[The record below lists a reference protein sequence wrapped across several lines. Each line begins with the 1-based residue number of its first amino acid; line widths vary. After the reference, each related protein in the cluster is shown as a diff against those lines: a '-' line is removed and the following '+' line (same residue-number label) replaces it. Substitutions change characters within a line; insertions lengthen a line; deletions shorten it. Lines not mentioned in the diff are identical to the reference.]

1 MQKISQKHLKWI
13 KSLHL
18 KKNRDKEHSFIV
30 EGIKICDEVL
40 ENYEHRIQYVVCLND
55 YSEQLPKNLE
65 SVILTASA
73 NELSRISTL
82 KTPNSILI
90 VLKKDHQISF
100 NSSEKVIL
108 LDDIQDP
115 GNMGTLIRTADWFG
129 ISQFVCSKKTADL
142 FNAKA
147 LQSTMGSFLRVKIWY
162 VELESF
168 IKEHNLNIGG
178 ALLDGTT
185 FENEDLSQMNALL
198 LGNES
203 RGISDTMRAHV
214 NMPIR
219 IDGKGSAESLNVA
232 IAGAIF
238 MQHWSK

>member
-18 KKNRDKEHSFIV
+18 KKNRDREQNFII
-30 EGIKICDEVL
+30 EGVKICDEVL
-40 ENYEHRIQYVVCLND
+40 ESHAERIQQIVCLND
-55 YSEQLPKNLE
+55 YVHKIPKTLKP
-65 SVILTASA
+65 LTLNCGP
-73 NELSRISTL
+73 NELARISTL

-90 VLKKDHQISF
+90 VLKKEKELDF
-100 NSSEKVIL
+100 NPSKKTIL

-115 GNMGTLIRTADWFG
+115 GNLGTLVRTADWFE
-129 ISQFVCSKKTADL
+129 IYQFVCSKKTADL

-162 VELESF
+162 VDLEEF
-168 IKEHNLNIGG
+168 IENHALSIGG
-178 ALLDGTT
+178 ALLDGDPID
-185 FENEDLSQMNALL
+185 FVDFNQMNALL

-203 RGISDTMRAHV
+203 RGISQALKTSVTHS
-214 NMPIR
+214 IR
-219 IDGKGSAESLNVA
+219 IDGKGRAESLNVA

>member
-18 KKNRDKEHSFIV
+18 KKNRDREQNFII
-30 EGIKICDEVL
+30 EGVKICDEVL
-40 ENYEHRIQYVVCLND
+40 ESYAERIQQIVCLND
-55 YSEQLPKNLE
+55 YVHKIPKTLNPL
-65 SVILTASA
+65 ILNCGP
-73 NELSRISTL
+73 NELARISTL

-90 VLKKDHQISF
+90 VLKKEKELDF
-100 NSSEKVIL
+100 NPSKKTIL

-115 GNMGTLIRTADWFG
+115 GNLGTLVRTADWFG
-129 ISQFVCSKKTADL
+129 IYQFVCSKKTADL

-162 VELESF
+162 VDLEEF
-168 IKEHNLNIGG
+168 IENHALNIGG
-178 ALLDGTT
+178 ALLDGGSI
-185 FENEDLSQMNALL
+185 DLVDFNQMNALL

-203 RGISDTMRAHV
+203 RGISQALKTSV
-214 NMPIR
+214 NHPIR